1 LPVLRLAAPRRAGVV
16 PCPKKITL
24 WDIVLTSERRFWGA
38 RRVDGSRAVFLL
50 VACCTQEEDAAGAS
64 PQAQEIARDSSKKP
78 DGIGTVSGLRAPPAP
93 ALPVGNLSE
102 VDR

>member
-1 LPVLRLAAPRRAGVV
+1 MPVLRLAAPRRAGVV

-50 VACCTQEEDAAGAS
+50 VACCTQEEDAAGVVLQLRNRAES
-64 PQAQEIARDSSKKP
+64 REVRD
-78 DGIGTVSGLRAPPAP
+78 DAT
-93 ALPVGNLSE
+93 
-102 VDR
+102 DRML

>member
-1 LPVLRLAAPRRAGVV
+1 M
-16 PCPKKITL
+16 
-24 WDIVLTSERRFWGA
+24 
-38 RRVDGSRAVFLL
+38 DGSRAVFLL

-64 PQAQEIARDSSKKP
+64 PQAQEIARDSSKKQ

-93 ALPVGNLSE
+93 ALPVLNLSE